1 MISSIRQWANTVKTY
16 SARHSG
22 GQTLVLTALMLT
34 TFIGFVGLAA
44 DTGYFFDYR
53 RRMTAAADD
62 AAVAG
67 AMEVDRNSTSTQ
79 VVAVAQAAAA
89 SNGFTHG
96 TNNITVTVNR
106 PPTSGYNVGNNKF
119 VEVLINRPSPTFFL
133 RVLNITTATVAARA
147 VAGPGNGG
155 GGCVY
160 VLNASG
166 DQTFKLTGSATLN
179 VPTCRIVVVSNSSS
193 AMSTSGSAC
202 AHAASIDITG
212 YLSNSSSCSST
223 PTPNTTVPPENDPL
237 SNLQAPTWSGCTHS
251 SRVSISGGTNT
262 LDPGTYC
269 GGISISNATVT
280 FNPGLYILAKNTNN
294 SAGVGI
300 TASSSALSGTGVTFY
315 VDSGAASVSGGNSVV
330 HMEAPTSGTWEGILF
345 FQSRANTTKPASF
358 TGGGNIGLEGV
369 LYFPKVKVTY
379 SGGTATN
386 ADYTVIVSDQLEFTG
401 PSGLNSNYA
410 KLTKGNPIKESM
422 LGE

>member
-1 MISSIRQWANTVKTY
+1 MRDGENTVKTHNE
-16 SARHSG
+16 RHRFSK
-22 GQTLVLTALMLT
+22 GQVLVLAALSLT
-34 TFIGFVGLAA
+34 VLIGFVGLASDA
-44 DTGYFFDYR
+44 GYFFDYK
-53 RRMTAAADD
+53 RRMAAAADS
-62 AAVAG
+62 ASVAG
-67 AMEVDRNSTSTQ
+67 AMEAQRNLDSTQ
-79 VVAVAQAAAA
+79 VATVARTAAAT
-89 SNGFTHG
+89 SGFTHG
-96 TNNITVTVNR
+96 TDGITVTVNR

-160 VLNASG
+160 VLNSSG

-179 VPTCRIVVVSNSSS
+179 VPTCRIVVLSNSSS

-212 YLSNSSSCSST
+212 HLSNSSSCSST

-379 SGGTATN
+379 SGGTTTN
-386 ADYTVIVSDQLEFTG
+386 ADYTVIVADELALIA
-401 PSGLNSNYA
+401 PSGVNSNYA
-410 KLTKGNPIKESM
+410 KLTNGTPIKES
-422 LGE
+422 LLVE